1 MRLFLHDITWVAI
14 YELGEATRTRLFQLV
29 LLAYAGGIGAA
40 TWILVKI
47 LGTLED
53 TLASTLG
60 VPTTERPGAM
70 MQQLLENG
78 DLAQLVQPIIGEGN
92 DPSAILSEPI
102 LGIWTGMASM
112 ALLPLVLLFS
122 ASGSIAA
129 EVRTRSLRYL
139 LCRTGRLEIGLG
151 KLVGQLLIAIL
162 AVAIGGVVAWVMGMV
177 LMVGNPP
184 LDLAV
189 AIATRSV
196 RAVAWALPFA
206 GLGLAASSWVPSP
219 NGARAVATAL
229 LLGMPMLAWQL
240 HEQVDLTIVGRLADL
255 GGLFL
260 ATNAWPDFWS
270 PEPGELA
277 MALGRSVA
285 LAVLY
290 YAAGH
295 LVFVRRNL

>member
-1 MRLFLHDITWVAI
+1 MTTFLHDVTWVAI
-14 YELGEATRTRLFQLV
+14 YELGEASRTRLFQLV

-40 TWILVKI
+40 TWILVKV
-47 LGTLED
+47 LTQLEAA
-53 TLASTLG
+53 LAETLG
-60 VPTTERPGAM
+60 MPKTERPGAM

-92 DPSAILSEPI
+92 DPGSVLGEPV

-151 KLVGQLLIAIL
+151 KLAGQLLIALL
-162 AVAIGGVVAWVMGMV
+162 AVAIGGAVAWGMGLV

-184 LDLAV
+184 VELAL
-189 AIATRSV
+189 AIAGRSL

-206 GLGLAASSWVPSP
+206 GLGLAASSWLPSP
-219 NGARAVATAL
+219 NGARAVATGL

-240 HEQVDLTIVGRLADL
+240 HERTDTSVLGRLADL
-255 GGLFL
+255 ANLFL
-260 ATNAWPDFWS
+260 ATNTWPDFWATD
-270 PEPGELA
+270 PGDLA
-277 MALGRSVA
+277 MATGRSLA

-290 YAAGH
+290 YALGH
-295 LVFVRRNL
+295 AVFARRNL